1 MSWKVVKGNTSI
13 QDIPVYDRDGTL
25 VTNLASATEIKFH
38 VKTSNTVTAKT
49 IEVTKTG
56 GGIVVDTPS
65 SGYIRIT
72 LTPTLTAITVGT
84 YVMALEITW
93 SATSVYECRIY
104 IDNKETKTFE
114 IEQDI
119 VNT

>member
-1 MSWKVVKGNTSI
+1 MSWKVKRGNTSI
-13 QDIPVYDRDGTL
+13 QDILVKDRDGDA
-25 VTNLASATEIKFH
+25 VANLASATEIIFH
-38 VKTSNTVTAKT
+38 VKSTETGAAVIERKKT
-49 IEVTKTG
+49 LG
-56 GGIVVDTPS
+56 DIVVDTPS

-72 LTPTLTAITVGT
+72 LTPTNTTQTVGK
-84 YVMALEITW
+84 YLMAIEITW
-93 SATSVYECRIY
+93 SATSKYECRIY